1 MSLDTLF
8 KQKFQHIVKSKKN
21 RENVVQYLKTKLP
34 NNDPQQDTSLFY
46 FLMYEM
52 HVEWSLCP
60 KLDELFS
67 YLKTNNLG
75 LNHVI
80 FDDIKHR
87 LKEND
92 EFISNPPQ
100 VEEGVIEC
108 QRCKSKRTFSF
119 SKQTR
124 SGDEACTVFVRCA
137 QCNFQFRM

>member
-1 MSLDTLF
+1 MTLETLF
-8 KQKFQHIVKSKKN
+8 KQKFQHIIKSKKN
-21 RENVVQYLKTKLP
+21 RENIIQYLKKKLP
-34 NNDPQQDTSLFY
+34 NHEKQHETNLFY

-52 HVEWSLCP
+52 YVEWSLCP
-60 KLDELFS
+60 KLDELFL
-67 YLKTNNLG
+67 YMKTNNLG
-75 LNHVI
+75 LDHII
-80 FDDIKHR
+80 FNDIKRR

-92 EFISNPPQ
+92 EFITNPPQ